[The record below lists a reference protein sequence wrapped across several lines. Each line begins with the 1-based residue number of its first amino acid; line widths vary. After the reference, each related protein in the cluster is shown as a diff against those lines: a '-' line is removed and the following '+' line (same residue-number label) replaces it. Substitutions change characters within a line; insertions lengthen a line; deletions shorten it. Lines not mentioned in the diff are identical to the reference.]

1 MSGSTFGKVFQLTSF
16 GESHGAAIGGI
27 IQGCPPGIAL
37 NLDSIQYALDRRKP
51 GQQKHSSPRKE
62 ADTVTFL
69 SGIHEGKTLG
79 TPIGFILE
87 NLDARS
93 QDYAFIQDVYRPSHA
108 DFTYAQKYGHRDPRG
123 GGRSSARDHRLPIE
137 RKAEA

>member
-1 MSGSTFGKVFQLTSF
+1 VSGSTFGKVFQLTSF

-69 SGIHEGKTLG
+69 SGIH
-79 TPIGFILE
+79 
-87 NLDARS
+87 
-93 QDYAFIQDVYRPSHA
+93 
-108 DFTYAQKYGHRDPRG
+108 
-123 GGRSSARDHRLPIE
+123 
-137 RKAEA
+137 